1 MLTIVCGED
10 SISSYNYIVDLKR
23 SYREKDYEIYHI
35 NSSDFE
41 EVSKWMGESSSL
53 FSQKK
58 VYFTQG
64 LNKKIN
70 KKTGIKFISM
80 LEKLILS
87 KEVEIID
94 YEENTQARFLK
105 VSKGVVIKEFKPSQN
120 IFKLQDSLIP
130 DNFKQFHE
138 MIQKL
143 KENTDQFFLFTMIS
157 RHVRNLLLVKMGKTP
172 SGMFSWQAAKLKSQA
187 SKWTELNLLSFYDGF
202 HRIDKAVKTNGNPY
216 SVADSLDILV
226 SYYI

>member
-10 SISSYNYIVDLKR
+10 SIASYNYIVDLKKAF
-23 SYREKDYEIYHI
+23 REKDYEIYHI

-70 KKTGIKFISM
+70 KKTGLKFSTM
-80 LEKLILS
+80 LEKLILN

-94 YEENTQARFLK
+94 YEENTQGRFLK
-105 VSKGVVIKEFKPSQN
+105 ISKGVTIKEFKPSQN
-120 IFKLQDSLIP
+120 IFKLQDSLFP
-130 DNFKQFHE
+130 NNFEQFHE
-138 MIQKL
+138 IIQNL
-143 KENTDQFFLFTMIS
+143 KENTDQFFLFTMIL
-157 RHVRNLLLVKMGKTP
+157 RHVRNL
-172 SGMFSWQAAKLKSQA
+172 F
-187 SKWTELNLLSFYDGF
+187 
-202 HRIDKAVKTNGNPY
+202 
-216 SVADSLDILV
+216 
-226 SYYI
+226 